1 MYVAVTGA
9 SGFIGSH
16 VVAALRTKGHRVRAV
31 VRNEAKT
38 TTALEMHGLADDDDI
53 DIVGAD
59 LTDAAALKAGL
70 DGVDAVVHSAA
81 VFSLNPNDAELMA
94 EVNPSSVQ
102 SVISLAQEL
111 GLSKVVYVST
121 MGVYVPYTNDHID
134 AETALSPG
142 LGPYTASKVAAEK
155 IARAAVADGA
165 PVVTVYPGAVLGPI
179 DPNPEL
185 SDSQVV
191 LRDALKGKIP
201 AAPAGTNLPLV
212 DVRDVATVCAA
223 AIDGGNHSRY
233 LVPGDTVLLTDIIAA
248 LNELTGRSLKLRDS
262 PIFVST
268 VMAQVADLISRVTK
282 KKMPITAESVR
293 MLVAGVESRDVT
305 YGWDPAQEDF
315 GVPNHDWRHTVKD
328 AIVWLH
334 SAGHVDDKHMGTL
347 A

>member
-16 VVAALRTKGHRVRAV
+16 VVAALRAKGHRVRAV

-38 TTALEMHGLADDDDI
+38 ATALKMHGLANDDDI

-59 LTDAAALKAGL
+59 LTDAEALKKGL
-70 DGVDAVVHSAA
+70 DGVDAVVHTAA
-81 VFSLNPNDAELMA
+81 VFSLDPNDANLMA

-102 SVISLAQEL
+102 TVISLAQEL

-121 MGVYVPYTNDHID
+121 MGVYLPYGAGHVGADT
-134 AETALSPG
+134 ELSAG
-142 LGPYTASKVAAEK
+142 LGPYTVSKIAAEK
-155 IARAAVADGA
+155 VARAAVKDGA
-165 PVVTVYPGAVLGPI
+165 PVVCVYPGAVFGPI

-191 LRDALKGKIP
+191 LRDALQGKIP
-201 AAPAGTNLPLV
+201 AAPAGANLPIV

-223 AIDGGNHSRY
+223 AVDGGSHSRY
-233 LVPGDTVLLTDIIAA
+233 LVPGNTVLMTDLIGA
-248 LNELTGRSLKLRDS
+248 LNELTGRSLKLRNAPKS
-262 PIFVST
+262 VFTLSGK
-268 VMAQVADLISRVTK
+268 MMDLVSRVTK
-282 KKMPITAESVR
+282 KKMPITGESVR
-293 MLVAGVESRDVT
+293 MLVDGVENRDVT
-305 YGWDPAQEDF
+305 YGWDPAKDDF
-315 GVPNHDWRHTVKD
+315 GIPNYDWHQTLKD